1 MWKTPPQDHSSAEP
15 QHPSSSSS
23 SLSSLSPM
31 TSSNDP
37 LLTPQFC
44 FSTSTLK
51 EFLRVSRSTT
61 DDTISQHLSSLSPPP
76 TFNPS
81 TTSRRTPSHRLISPP
96 ALSTFLSSTIYP
108 TWSKRSEILTYC
120 AIVATS
126 PDPNDPNLDVISKET
141 EAERSR
147 IVDERLDP
155 YSGRFFP
162 TETRTQVLAG
172 VVRNER
178 GVEEINMGSN
188 QKPEYRRNGRQDVER
203 GLRGMENVIVTTYP
217 PTSSISR
224 SR

>member
-1 MWKTPPQDHSSAEP
+1 MWKTPPRDHSSAEP
-15 QHPSSSSS
+15 QHPS
-23 SLSSLSPM
+23 SPM

-51 EFLRVSRSTT
+51 EFLRLSRSTT

-76 TFNPS
+76 TFKPS
-81 TTSRRTPSHRLISPP
+81 TTSQRTPSHRLIPP
-96 ALSTFLSSTIYP
+96 STLSAFLSSTIYP

-126 PDPNDPNLDVISKET
+126 PDPNDPNLEVISKET
-141 EAERSR
+141 EAERMR

-178 GVEEINMGSN
+178 GVEDIVRERTWEVIKDRSTDGMGG
-188 QKPEYRRNGRQDVER
+188 KTWKEAYE
-203 GLRGMENVIVTTYP
+203 EWK
-217 PTSSISR
+217 TSS
-224 SR
+224 